1 MHVDEVHAE
10 AGGDRPRDAADV
22 LLALLEDD
30 VVKLLCQLPALRE
43 AERERAVSE
52 RRLKRGAAIARGGEN
67 CAAAR
72 CGRRARRRRQ
82 RSDADEVRVP
92 ERGGRLLDGGGAR

>member
-22 LLALLEDD
+22 LIALLEDD
-30 VVKLLCQLPALRE
+30 VVKLLCQLPALRARW
-43 AERERAVSE
+43 AERGVSE

-72 CGRRARRRRQ
+72 ACRS
-82 RSDADEVRVP
+82 SDAL
-92 ERGGRLLDGGGAR
+92 G

>member
-43 AERERAVSE
+43 AERSE
-52 RRLKRGAAIARGGEN
+52 A
-67 CAAAR
+67 
-72 CGRRARRRRQ
+72 
-82 RSDADEVRVP
+82 
-92 ERGGRLLDGGGAR
+92 

>member
-52 RRLKRGAAIARGGEN
+52 RRLKRGAAIARRRELRGG
-67 CAAAR
+67 
-72 CGRRARRRRQ
+72 GRRAMRWRRRQ
-82 RSDADEVRVP
+82 
-92 ERGGRLLDGGGAR
+92 

>member
-43 AERERAVSE
+43 AGGAVSE
-52 RRLKRGAAIARGGEN
+52 RRLKRGAARVARASHIQLRAGDGLE
-67 CAAAR
+67 
-72 CGRRARRRRQ
+72 RRQRRRRQ
-82 RSDADEVRVP
+82 R
-92 ERGGRLLDGGGAR
+92 